1 MSIRVYINGQ
11 IVGPKAATVSVLDRG
26 FLFGDS
32 VYETLASFDGRL
44 VFLAEHL
51 DRLQRSA
58 QHIYLILPARALI
71 EAAIR
76 QTVAATGETTVRV
89 RVMVTRGAGT
99 IDLDPRTASRPS
111 LIVIAQPLGAPSDEM
126 LKKGVAV
133 ALAKASRA
141 SATGVSPKVK
151 SGNYLGSVL
160 AIAEVRQ
167 KFPTANEA
175 LMCSANGS
183 LAEGATSNV
192 FLVEEGVISTPAVD
206 VGILDGV
213 TRGKVLA
220 LARAQGLQTRE
231 EPFLAPERLHSA
243 DEVFLTS
250 AVRGILPVTSV
261 DGQPVGDANPG
272 PITRRLWN
280 LYQQLMNEAEW
291 T

>member
-11 IVGPKAATVSVLDRG
+11 VVRPEAATVSVLDRG

-32 VYETLASFDGRL
+32 VYETLACFDGRP
-44 VFLAEHL
+44 VFLGEHL
-51 DRLQRSA
+51 DRLERSA
-58 QHIYLILPARALI
+58 QHLYLDLPARALI
-71 EAAIR
+71 ETAIR
-76 QTVAATGETTVRV
+76 QTVAATGEMAVRV
-89 RVMVTRGAGT
+89 RIMVTRGAGT
-99 IDLDPRTASRPS
+99 IDLDPRTATNPS
-111 LIVIAQPLGAPSDEM
+111 LIVIAQPLGAPTDEV
-126 LKKGVAV
+126 LEKGVAV
-133 ALAKASRA
+133 ALAKASRV

-160 AIAEVRQ
+160 AIAEARQ

-175 LMCSANGS
+175 LMCSTNGS

-192 FLVEEGVISTPAVD
+192 FLVEEGVLSTPAID

-213 TRGKVLA
+213 TRTKVLA
-220 LARAQGLQTRE
+220 LARAQDLPTRE
-231 EPFLAPERLHSA
+231 ESFLAPDRLHSA

-261 DGQPVGDANPG
+261 DGQPVGDAKPG
-272 PITRRLWN
+272 PITRRLWK
-280 LYQQLMNEAEW
+280 LYQQLMSEAGW

>member
-11 IVGPKAATVSVLDRG
+11 IVGPEAATVSVLDRG

-58 QHIYLILPARALI
+58 QHIYLILPARTLI

-76 QTVAATGETTVRV
+76 QTVAATGETAVRV

-126 LKKGVAV
+126 LEKGVAV

>member
-11 IVGPKAATVSVLDRG
+11 IAGPEAATVPVLDRG

-32 VYETLASFDGRL
+32 VYETLACLHGRL

-51 DRLQRSA
+51 DRLERSA
-58 QHIYLILPARALI
+58 QHIYLDLPARTLI
-71 EAAIR
+71 ETAIR
-76 QTVAATGETTVRV
+76 QTVAATGESTVRV
-89 RVMVTRGAGT
+89 RIIFTRGVGT
-99 IDLDPRTASRPS
+99 IDLDPRTATNPS
-111 LIVIAQPLGAPSDEM
+111 LIVIAQPLGAPTDEM
-126 LKKGVAV
+126 LDKGVAV
-133 ALAKASRA
+133 ALAKATRV

-175 LMCSANGS
+175 LVCSTSGS

-192 FLVEEGVISTPAVD
+192 FLVEEGVVSTPAIE

-220 LARAQGLQTRE
+220 LARAESLQVRE
-231 EPFLAPERLHSA
+231 ESFLAPERLFSA

-261 DGQPVGDANPG
+261 DGQPVGDAKPG

-280 LYQQLMNEAEW
+280 LYQQLMSEAGW